1 MNAHLGD
8 PPPAIVPMRAS
19 TPARRPR
26 TARCA
31 PSAACT
37 SRTRST
43 ADGAINVNELTV
55 QRAFI
60 QWAGFTL
67 GRTASFV
74 DPAGQLGDSGMRSLH
89 QIQTES
95 TTGASGINQIAYTW
109 QLGNGVTLN
118 VGADEERVRGLN
130 NLSAGSSRTR
140 ARTRPATGGSASRHC
155 LRGFR
160 CA

>member
-1 MNAHLGD
+1 M
-8 PPPAIVPMRAS
+8 
-19 TPARRPR
+19 
-26 TARCA
+26 
-31 PSAACT
+31 
-37 SRTRST
+37 
-43 ADGAINVNELTV
+43 

-74 DPAGQLGDSGMRSLH
+74 DPAGQMGDSGMRSLH

-118 VGADEERVRGLN
+118 VGADEERVRGLQQHVRPG
-130 NLSAGSSRTR
+130 LRTL
-140 ARTRPATGGSASRHC
+140 ARTRPATDGSASTLR